1 MDRLPARRVGLALL
15 CGAVGFGLNA
25 IPSAAV
31 APLLLGRAVT
41 LPIAILFGPSLGIL
55 TAVIGGLAMKTPV
68 AMALVAIV
76 AFLSVEAALLG
87 AFAKRGRSPLVA
99 GALLWSGL
107 SVVMLIAPRLL
118 GLASLRQSVVPIALQ
133 LPLNGLVAVVFADV
147 IATSEF
153 AQRFAAYER
162 PAARRH

>member
-25 IPSAAV
+25 VPGAAV
-31 APLLLGRAVT
+31 RPLLLGRAVP

-55 TAVIGGLAMKTPV
+55 TAVISGLALKTPV
-68 AMALVAIV
+68 PTALVAIV
-76 AFLSVEAALLG
+76 AFLGAEAALIG

-99 GALLWSGL
+99 GVLLWSGL

-118 GLASLRQSVVPIALQ
+118 GLSSLRQS
-133 LPLNGLVAVVFADV
+133 
-147 IATSEF
+147 
-153 AQRFAAYER
+153 
-162 PAARRH
+162 

>member
-1 MDRLPARRVGLALL
+1 MDRLPARRVGLAVL

-76 AFLSVEAALLG
+76 AFLSVEAALLDVPDDVLALYG
-87 AFAKRGRSPLVA
+87 A
-99 GALLWSGL
+99 
-107 SVVMLIAPRLL
+107 
-118 GLASLRQSVVPIALQ
+118 
-133 LPLNGLVAVVFADV
+133 
-147 IATSEF
+147 E
-153 AQRFAAYER
+153 ER
-162 PAARRH
+162 TRRHL